1 MLWTELIVFI
11 DCKQLLAGLSQRQ
24 VYVTSK
30 QRGKLTITSSF
41 QVFLAEA
48 TNVKT
53 VCDPYPSSTV
63 TLVAA
68 LVTYSH
74 TLMTWLQK
82 KNKKKKKRKSKEML
96 DSKMKST
103 FPTFRRKSQT
113 TISDNIID
121 WGISLGNS
129 GAFTRIWANFWTDD
143 VFTWATSQHGT
154 VQILLQI
161 AVLFRIIRRFWET
174 AHLPLPY
181 GNIFSQV

>member
-1 MLWTELIVFI
+1 MW
-11 DCKQLLAGLSQRQ
+11 
-24 VYVTSK
+24 
-30 QRGKLTITSSF
+30 
-41 QVFLAEA
+41 
-48 TNVKT
+48 KT

-63 TLVAA
+63 TFVAA

-74 TLMTWLQK
+74 TLMTWLQKK

-121 WGISLGNS
+121 WGISLGNA
-129 GAFTRIWANFWTDD
+129 GVFTRIWANFWTDD
-143 VFTWATSQHGT
+143 VFTWVTSQHGT
-154 VQILLQI
+154 VQILLRI

-181 GNIFSQV
+181 GNIFPQVRSKCWCWLREGLGGSFPETSPFKNLHGSAGSVL

>member
-1 MLWTELIVFI
+1 
-11 DCKQLLAGLSQRQ
+11 
-24 VYVTSK
+24 
-30 QRGKLTITSSF
+30 
-41 QVFLAEA
+41 
-48 TNVKT
+48 
-53 VCDPYPSSTV
+53 
-63 TLVAA
+63 
-68 LVTYSH
+68 
-74 TLMTWLQK
+74 
-82 KNKKKKKRKSKEML
+82 ML
-96 DSKMKST
+96 DSKMWST

-121 WGISLGNS
+121 WGISLGNA

-181 GNIFSQV
+181 GNIFPQVRSKCWCRLRGGVGGEFSRNVAVQKLARFLGFRTVDEKWIRVSSCPFKNLPGPV